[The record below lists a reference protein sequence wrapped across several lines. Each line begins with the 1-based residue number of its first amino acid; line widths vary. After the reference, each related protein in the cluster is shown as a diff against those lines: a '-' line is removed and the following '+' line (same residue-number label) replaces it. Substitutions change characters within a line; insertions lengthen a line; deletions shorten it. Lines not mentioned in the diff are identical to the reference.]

1 MDAMTFLKIQ
11 AGHAAVEL
19 VQSNSIV
26 GLGTGSTA
34 KFAVERL
41 AEKLKTGELV
51 NINGVATSEQTAIL
65 ARKLEI
71 PLLDMRE
78 IDRID
83 LTVDGADEIDPGLNL
98 IKGGGGALLR
108 EKIVAQASASLVI
121 IADSSKYSK
130 FLGTNWALPVEII
143 KMALASE
150 RQYLRSLGANVS
162 LRMDNGSPF
171 ITDEGNYIL
180 DADFG
185 LIHDPA
191 YLARQLENR
200 AGIVEHGLFVGLASK
215 VILAGSDGL
224 TILPQ

>member
-1 MDAMTFLKIQ
+1 MDAVTFMKAQ

-41 AEKLKTGELV
+41 AEKLKSGELV
-51 NINGVATSEQTAIL
+51 NVRGVATSEQTAVL
-65 ARKLEI
+65 ARELDV

-78 IDRID
+78 IDSID
-83 LTVDGADEIDPGLNL
+83 LTIDGADEIDSKLNL

-108 EKIVAQASASLVI
+108 EKIVAQASRSMVV
-121 IADSSKYSK
+121 IADSGKYSEV
-130 FLGTNWALPVEII
+130 LGANWALPVEII

-150 RQYLRSLGANVS
+150 CKYLTNLGAKVK
-162 LRMDNGSPF
+162 LRMDGDSPF

-185 LIHDPA
+185 LIHEPA
-191 YLARQLENR
+191 ELARKLENR
-200 AGIVEHGLFVGLASK
+200 AGIVEHGLFVGLAHK
-215 VILAGSDGL
+215 VILAGSKGL
-224 TILPQ
+224 VYLP

>member
-11 AGHAAVEL
+11 AGHAAVDL
-19 VQSNSIV
+19 IQSNSIV

-41 AEKLKTGELV
+41 AEKLKTGEL
-51 NINGVATSEQTAIL
+51 INVRGVATSEQTAVL
-65 ARKLEI
+65 ARELDV

-78 IDRID
+78 IDRLD
-83 LTVDGADEIDPGLNL
+83 LTIDGADEIDPGLNL

-108 EKIVAQASASLVI
+108 EKIVAQASLSLVI
-121 IADSSKYSK
+121 IADNSKYSAV
-130 FLGTNWALPVEII
+130 LGTSWALPVEIV

-150 RQYLRSLGANVS
+150 RQYLRSLGANVT

-191 YLARQLENR
+191 HLARQLENR

-215 VILAGSDGL
+215 VILASPGGL
-224 TILPQ
+224 TFLPQ